1 MTISSVVPVNNYTGN
16 GSTTTF
22 DFDFLIENSEELV
35 VTKSDSSGNVVT
47 LRENVDY
54 SIHEIGNASGSYITF
69 PIAGSSHSVLSSDE
83 ILTLALEL
91 EIKQENQ
98 FPQARNFEPP
108 IVEKALDYIIRLI
121 QILNRKQERSIKVKE
136 SPNPNTDGLVN
147 DIEEIKSN
155 LTVIQ
160 NVNSEIANINTLNAN
175 KTNIDTVA
183 GINSDV
189 TTVAEVSSDITTV
202 AENTSDISA
211 CALNMTDINNAS
223 TNAQTALT
231 KAEEASLSASSA
243 QTSEIMAKD
252 WANKTNG
259 IVADN
264 EYSAKY
270 YALQSRDSAGI
281 TYKELNANLGYT
293 RKDTLDDQR
302 LYNDINKLA
311 QSSFDSAKF
320 TTEGTPTVTEDGIAS
335 GFSSSNYLK
344 STVTID
350 CTKTFRITF
359 NERRG
364 SGTKFNGFQLSK
376 SVNDYVPLFFI
387 QSPYATYITFGLY
400 LNGTLSIHDYPFSH
414 ADYSDINYIVSWD
427 GAKYTLEIENALT
440 LETILTKTISSSTA
454 IANDSSSTGIIIY
467 GYNWNNAIA
476 ISSTDLKQTSAYN
489 DGVPVF
495 LGNETGTETIIE
507 NNYTVEG
514 SLTITDGWASG
525 FGQNNYITTGSFVNN
540 LGNADNWEIEVHSIT
555 ASSTSSTYYGALIHN
570 KSGNDQALHV
580 DMTNSKI
587 LRVFVKASDGSNI
600 FYNSST
606 SDSFDLSSP
615 LDLKI
620 KFTGTQY
627 LIQTRI
633 SGEDWKTQLSTNSS
647 KKIMNLNV
655 PFIFGSTNAAGNS
668 NWTGSIDAKSI
679 KIKENEKITYCTDLS
694 FPYIKSGYGI
704 LIVDGAYKDRVQLLY
719 NKYDSALYYTLDK
732 INKQSA
738 LPYGDIYSLIIKRAD
753 GDWQMVNEENISL
766 NTSTAIGSHETDLS
780 NILPNDNYCYECIL
794 GYQINR
800 TDGDS
805 TNTDYSINTQLS
817 GTLKEW
823 LYTTIEGIGTESNN
837 VTQGGQVTI
846 IIDKSRKVT
855 VKIQET
861 ALTSQEVK
869 LIAYRRLGAN
879 Y

>member
-147 DIEEIKSN
+147 DIEKIKNN

-160 NVNSEIANINTLNAN
+160 NVNSEIANINTLNEN

-189 TTVAEVSSDITTV
+189 TTVAEISSDISTV
-202 AENTSDISA
+202 ADNTSDISA
-211 CALNMTDINNAS
+211 CALNITDINNAS
-223 TNAQTALT
+223 ANAQTALT

-243 QTSEIMAKD
+243 KTSEIMAKD
-252 WANKTNG
+252 WANKTTG

-320 TTEGTPTVTEDGIAS
+320 TTEGTPTVTAEGIAS

-359 NERRG
+359 NERKG

-376 SVNDYVPLFFI
+376 SENDSVPLFFV

-400 LNGTLSIHDYPFSH
+400 LNGTLSILDYPFPH

-427 GAKYTLEIENALT
+427 RGTYTLEIENALT

-454 IANDSSSTGIIIY
+454 IANDSSSTGVIIY

-489 DGVPVF
+489 DGIPVF
-495 LGNETGTETIIE
+495 LGNKTGTETIIE

-514 SLTITDGWASG
+514 TLTITDGWASG
-525 FGQNNYITTGSFVNN
+525 FGQNNYLTTGTFVNN

-555 ASSTSSTYYGALIHN
+555 ASSTSSTYYGTLIHN
-570 KSGNDQALHV
+570 KSGSDQALHI
-580 DMTNSKI
+580 DMNHSHK
-587 LRVFVKASDGSNI
+587 LRCSLKAFDGSNI
-600 FYNSST
+600 WYASTT
-606 SDSFDLSSP
+606 SDSFDLNSP

-633 SGEDWKTQLSTNSS
+633 SGEDWKTQFTTNNT

-655 PFIFGSTNAAGNS
+655 PFMFGSSNTAGNS

-694 FPYIKSGYGI
+694 FPYIKNGYGV
-704 LIVDGAYKDRVQLLY
+704 LIVDGVYKDRVQLLY
-719 NKYDSALYYTLDK
+719 NKYDSALYYTLDR

-738 LPYGDIYSLIIKRAD
+738 LPYGDIYSLIIKRSD

-766 NTSTAIGSHETDLS
+766 NTSTTIGSHETDLS

-805 TNTDYSINTQLS
+805 TNTGYSINTQLS

-823 LYTTIEGIGTESNN
+823 LYTTIEGIGTASNN

-846 IIDKSRKVT
+846 IIDKTRKVT